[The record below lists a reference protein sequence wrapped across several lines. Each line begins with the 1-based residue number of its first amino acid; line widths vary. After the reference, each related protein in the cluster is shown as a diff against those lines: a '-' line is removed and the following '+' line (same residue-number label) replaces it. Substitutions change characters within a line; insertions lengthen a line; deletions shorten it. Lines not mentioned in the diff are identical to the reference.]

1 MIKQISIHTDR
12 AAEQTLRQS
21 GFSFPAFPEQGDVMF
36 NGEKVG
42 FVSNFNGVTLDA
54 KFKQLIRDNG
64 LPFWNLN

>member
-1 MIKQISIHTDR
+1 
-12 AAEQTLRQS
+12 
-21 GFSFPAFPEQGDVMF
+21 MF
-36 NGEKVG
+36 NSEKVG